1 MKALEIFLSLRPCP
15 LPLHWTKLLI
25 ISGLKMPKSRTWSTG
40 VLVCSWTPF
49 RLLGEFL
56 CVLATQLCPTLCDP
70 MDCSPPGSSV
80 HGILQVRILELVFIP
95 CSRGSSQP
103 RNQTQ
108 LSCIA
113 GRFSTVSATAEAL
126 LPNFT
131 HLFSSCLPV
140 SQECRF

>member
-1 MKALEIFLSLRPCP
+1 MLLCP
-15 LPLHWTKLLI
+15 WDSPGKN
-25 ISGLKMPKSRTWSTG
+25 TG
-40 VLVCSWTPF
+40 VHCHSLLWGIFPTQGSKPGLLHCRQILYHLKHQGNLHTHTACMLSHHSCT
-49 RLLGEFL
+49 RL
-56 CVLATQLCPTLCDP
+56 CNS

-80 HGILQVRILELVFIP
+80 RGILQVRILELVFIP